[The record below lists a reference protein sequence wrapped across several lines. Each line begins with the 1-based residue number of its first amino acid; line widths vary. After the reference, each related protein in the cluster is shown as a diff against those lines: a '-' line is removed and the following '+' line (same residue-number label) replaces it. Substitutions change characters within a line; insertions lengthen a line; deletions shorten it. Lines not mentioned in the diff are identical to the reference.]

1 MWRQSKSGRP
11 ECEVVKVCQVGRPS
25 EPRGP
30 CGWWSAGLG
39 AKGVDS
45 GGSREPHQKPEK
57 EDLCHSE
64 RAPGRKCRETADPD
78 AGLLKCEVPL
88 YALSRD
94 RTWDM
99 GAETR

>member
-1 MWRQSKSGRP
+1 MGGRASHVALWL
-11 ECEVVKVCQVGRPS
+11 VVCWAES
-25 EPRGP
+25 
-30 CGWWSAGLG
+30 
-39 AKGVDS
+39 KGVDT

-64 RAPGRKCRETADPD
+64 RAPGRKCRETADPE